1 MEEIDAGLSL
11 EGYTTSTGTPWPAKN
26 DGRVVVRALLRGGL
40 RPESRDHRI
49 MAYAAQ
55 WEAKMMSPTAA
66 QQQRAG
72 PSASA
77 NATALAL
84 VTATADANALAI
96 TSSHAAAAAS
106 PVRAGVRVRVRL
118 GFLTLT
124 LTPTLTLTRPTPQ
137 QAVRHKW
144 ATPTTIP

>member
-1 MEEIDAGLSL
+1 MLARIIELGSEGATVEEIDAGLSL

-49 MAYAAQ
+49 MTYAAQ

-66 QQQRAG
+66 HQPRAA

-77 NATALAL
+77 NATALA
-84 VTATADANALAI
+84 I
-96 TSSHAAAAAS
+96 TSAHAAAAAS
-106 PVRAGVRVRVRL
+106 PAHLVRLRVRL
-118 GFLTLT
+118 SLRLTLR
-124 LTPTLTLTRPTPQ
+124 LRLRLTLS
-137 QAVRHKW
+137 
-144 ATPTTIP
+144 

>member
-66 QQQRAG
+66 QQPRAA

-77 NATALAL
+77 NTTALAL
-84 VTATADANALAI
+84 ATASADADANALAI
-96 TSSHAAAAAS
+96 TSAHATAAAS
-106 PVRAGVRVRVRL
+106 PAHLVRLRVRL
-118 GFLTLT
+118 RLRLTLT
-124 LTPTLTLTRPTPQ
+124 LTLTLS
-137 QAVRHKW
+137 
-144 ATPTTIP
+144 

>member
-1 MEEIDAGLSL
+1 MEEIDAGMSL

-66 QQQRAG
+66 QQPRAA

-77 NATALAL
+77 NTTALAL
-84 VTATADANALAI
+84 ATASADADANALAI
-96 TSSHAAAAAS
+96 TSAHATAAAS
-106 PVRAGVRVRVRL
+106 PAHLVRLRVRL
-118 GFLTLT
+118 RLRLTLT
-124 LTPTLTLTRPTPQ
+124 LTLTLS
-137 QAVRHKW
+137 
-144 ATPTTIP
+144 